1 MKKISWIACAYF
13 IAININ
19 ATAQHDTGRNTVK
32 ILANVDFEK
41 INFHDTYSANY
52 VINLISMQLKPI
64 GI

>member
-19 ATAQHDTGRNTVK
+19 ATTQHDTGRNTVK

-41 INFHDTYSANY
+41 N
-52 VINLISMQLKPI
+52 QLSRHL
-64 GI
+64 